1 MARKT
6 ITRTLSRLPLLS
18 AFGKNAHKSDELLE
32 ILRRVALTNQ
42 TEQPQ
47 PFYSLRQ
54 IATHFRLPISSVSRV
69 YRRLEQEG
77 LLSRVRASKTIL
89 QGSHYDRR
97 LSVRAFIG
105 LPASLSKFVTLQ
117 DYRVFFMRIRRELRI
132 KGFATAMVFFERDE
146 AATANYAERLKSHE
160 VDTVLWFRP
169 QAGARHTLLRLAD
182 WGIRLVAVTE
192 EPSPPVFCRYRIRRA
207 TAISRLLQHWQVKV
221 GEPVTVVQSES
232 RSGANA
238 EGKLLSALDELS
250 IRYDVAAFHNRKA
263 EEFVRR
269 LSARKTGG
277 IIFESSRL
285 SSLLCFRVPDSMFD
299 LLRRRPVA
307 FLNGPVNMPFT
318 RIPDVEVDL
327 VTIDWDSF
335 AKMLVNDLVTQEAFD
350 CGSQTIFEADLQLRV
365 PLGKFAQEI

>member
-1 MARKT
+1 
-6 ITRTLSRLPLLS
+6 
-18 AFGKNAHKSDELLE
+18 LLE

-54 IATHFRLPISSVSRV
+54 IATHFRVPISSVSRV

-77 LLSRVRASKTIL
+77 LLSSIRASKTIL

-117 DYRVFFMRIRRELRI
+117 DYRVFFMRTRRELRI
-132 KGFATAMVFFERDE
+132 RGFATAMVFFEGDE
-146 AATANYAERLKSHE
+146 AATANYAERLKSYE
-160 VDTVLWFRP
+160 VDTILWFRP

-182 WGIRLVAVTE
+182 WGIRVVGVTE
-192 EPSPPVFCRYRIRRA
+192 ERSPPVFCRYRIRRA
-207 TAISRLLQHWQVKV
+207 TAITRLLQHWQVEV
-221 GEPVTVVQSES
+221 GQPITVVQSES
-232 RSGANA
+232 PSGGNG
-238 EGKLLSALDELS
+238 EDKLLSTFDELS
-250 IRYDVAAFHNRKA
+250 IPYHVAAFQSRNA
-263 EEFVRR
+263 EGFIRG

-277 IIFESSRL
+277 IIFGSSRL
-285 SSLLCFRVPDSMFD
+285 SSLLCFRVPEAMTE

-318 RIPDVEVDL
+318 RVPNVEVDL
-327 VTIDWDSF
+327 ITIDWDSF
-335 AKMLVNDLVTQEAFD
+335 AKTLVNDLVTQDAFN
-350 CGSQTIFEADLQLRV
+350 GESQTILEADLQLRV